1 MRKRKILCKKS
12 EKTGFRIAF
21 ANLRGRLV
29 FGFGTHRDPL
39 QPGNEAIER
48 QPFQRDP
55 PERHQDHPIVG
66 AGADR
71 VSQRAGLG
79 SDEFGDRPHIN
90 NLPKGAHRNAG
101 GEADHQLGR
110 AVGLPDP
117 PEELHALA
125 PIRFQK
131 HRQDPVPGEVAEAD
145 RPRLHAGARLDRKI
159 GDIREDERRP
169 VGPDCLR
176 LGRHP
181 VLPVLMKAQVLR
193 PGGVAVDVQRPPL
206 HATDILPDRAQLPG
220 KAQAALKEPRGHLR
234 AQQGRESGDA
244 ATQFV
249 QDGHHL
255 RGVAESM
262 AGDGAPNAFHRDML
276 LPQTADA
283 IAILGAMSCYA
294 TYLFPYLMDWSMGTR
309 KFHEQR
315 REALKPL
322 RGDVLEIGF
331 GTGLNLTHYPP
342 AVARVVALDPA
353 RLLPGKVAGR
363 MAAASMPV
371 RLVYGSA
378 ERLPFGDRRFDCV
391 ASTWTLCTIPD
402 VAAALRELR
411 RALKPGGQYVFLE
424 HGRSDTPFVARWQDR
439 LNPLQRR
446 IGVGCNMNR
455 RIDRLITEA
464 GFKLERLDRFQMSGI
479 PRLVGEMYRGIAS
492 AH

>member
-1 MRKRKILCKKS
+1 
-12 EKTGFRIAF
+12 
-21 ANLRGRLV
+21 
-29 FGFGTHRDPL
+29 
-39 QPGNEAIER
+39 
-48 QPFQRDP
+48 
-55 PERHQDHPIVG
+55 
-66 AGADR
+66 
-71 VSQRAGLG
+71 
-79 SDEFGDRPHIN
+79 
-90 NLPKGAHRNAG
+90 
-101 GEADHQLGR
+101 
-110 AVGLPDP
+110 
-117 PEELHALA
+117 
-125 PIRFQK
+125 
-131 HRQDPVPGEVAEAD
+131 
-145 RPRLHAGARLDRKI
+145 
-159 GDIREDERRP
+159 
-169 VGPDCLR
+169 
-176 LGRHP
+176 
-181 VLPVLMKAQVLR
+181 
-193 PGGVAVDVQRPPL
+193 
-206 HATDILPDRAQLPG
+206 
-220 KAQAALKEPRGHLR
+220 
-234 AQQGRESGDA
+234 
-244 ATQFV
+244 
-249 QDGHHL
+249 
-255 RGVAESM
+255 
-262 AGDGAPNAFHRDML
+262 
-276 LPQTADA
+276 
-283 IAILGAMSCYA
+283 MSCYA